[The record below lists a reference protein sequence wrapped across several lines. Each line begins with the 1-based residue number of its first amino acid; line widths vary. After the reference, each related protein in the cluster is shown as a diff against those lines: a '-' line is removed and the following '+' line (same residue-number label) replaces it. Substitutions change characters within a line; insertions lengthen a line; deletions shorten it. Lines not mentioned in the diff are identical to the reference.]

1 MTRRFL
7 LMLIML
13 LAGCTAGAVTDEPLT
28 PTEERQATVEVSI
41 DTPTLEAT
49 TMPEPLDCAHE
60 REIAARFL
68 ALGDSYTIGE
78 SVDESQRWPVQL
90 VRLLQ
95 EGGAPIE

>member
-1 MTRRFL
+1 
-7 LMLIML
+7 MLIML

-60 REIAARFL
+60 REIAARARSPGLTF
-68 ALGDSYTIGE
+68 
-78 SVDESQRWPVQL
+78 
-90 VRLLQ
+90 
-95 EGGAPIE
+95 APIGRQKLRGKAMHRPEPD